1 MKKSVTDLINFL
13 LIIIFCTTR
22 FWGINLPWYVNVIV
36 RIISIVFLII
46 SNNLIIKISKKAIK
60 IMKYTIIPIVFIALY
75 SYFIWVITG
84 NFPKI
89 NVVTN
94 LLSSSIYLIIDILF
108 GVIIYSKYKE
118 KSVDIFVNCG
128 FISYIIGSI
137 IPLLLYFSLEGIKYL
152 FTAYSNNY
160 ELLYYTEVNDLT
172 FGIGFCLL
180 YYLFMDKKNM
190 KKNIKN
196 IIKCLLIIFWGL
208 KRIEIFALVLC
219 CLVYKFIISKIN
231 IRQSITIVTIIISLV
246 SYLYVMFIHN
256 STLIDLAN
264 KYNINFMG
272 RLPTYEYVSEK
283 YSDFSLGFI
292 GIGFGHIDEIL
303 QELVNEDFRIGYIPI
318 ISLHSDILR
327 MYIGIGFIA
336 FGMWI
341 YYQCYIKTNLIRKYV
356 DSNCAKLYLIFT
368 IYLFIL
374 YLTDN
379 TYSYPITF
387 TLYFI
392 CTLCSITNE
401 TEKEQLDKGDVI

>member
-1 MKKSVTDLINFL
+1 MKRSITDLINFL

-22 FWGINLPWYVNVIV
+22 FWGVNLPWYVNVIV
-36 RIISIVFLII
+36 RVISIAFLII
-46 SNNLIIKISKKAIK
+46 SNNLVIEIPRKAVK
-60 IMKYTIIPIVFIALY
+60 IMKYTIIPIVFIACY
-75 SYFIWVITG
+75 SYFIWLITD
-84 NFPKI
+84 NFPKM
-89 NVVTN
+89 NVVRN
-94 LLSSSIYLIIDILF
+94 LLSSSLYLIIDVIF
-108 GVIIYSKYKE
+108 GFLIYSKYKE

-137 IPLLLYFSLEGIKYL
+137 IPLILYFSFEGIKYL

-180 YYLFMDKKNM
+180 YYLFIDKKNT
-190 KKNIKN
+190 KKNVKN

-219 CLVYKFIISKIN
+219 YLFYKFVISKIN
-231 IRQSITIVTIIISLV
+231 MRQSIMIVTIIISLV

-256 STLIDLAN
+256 STLIDLAS

-283 YSDFSLGFI
+283 YSDFSPGFL

-336 FGMWI
+336 FGIWI
-341 YYQCYIKTNLIRKYV
+341 YYQCYIKTNLIRKNV

-387 TLYFI
+387 TFYFT
-392 CTLCSITNE
+392 CTLCSITRENE
-401 TEKEQLDKGDVI
+401 KKQLNKGETS